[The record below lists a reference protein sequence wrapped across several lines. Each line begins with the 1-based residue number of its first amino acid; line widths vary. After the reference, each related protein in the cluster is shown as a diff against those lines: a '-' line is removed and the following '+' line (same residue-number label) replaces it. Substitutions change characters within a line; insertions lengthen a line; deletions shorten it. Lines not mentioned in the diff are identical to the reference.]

1 MVSATRSMVPCS
13 SVSHTFLVPGPVSVS
28 TSEISKFKHKS
39 QSLGNQRLEIFSTSL
54 KLLYAKNTKMQMAVY
69 SSVGTGSAHPSA
81 PSPCRK
87 GWILGVLL
95 SVILPFCRNKWG
107 GLLLMKDK
115 IEAVVELADQVADI
129 VEEVAEGVEKVADEV
144 ADHLPEGG
152 RLKQVA
158 TFVENVARETAKD
171 ADLIDDVIEKVQPN
185 TWFSILAFNYLIP
198 YKTIIDWVS
207 LNRFLITRLMYF
219 SERCINA

>member
-81 PSPCRK
+81 PSPWK

>member
-1 MVSATRSMVPCS
+1 MVSVTRSMVPCS
-13 SVSHTFLVPGPVSVS
+13 SVRQIFLVPGPVSVS

-69 SSVGTGSAHPSA
+69 NSVGTGSAHPSA
-81 PSPCRK
+81 PSSPCRK

-107 GLLLMKDK
+107 GLLMMKDK

-152 RLKQVA
+152 KLKQVA

-171 ADLIDDVIEKVQPN
+171 ADLIDDVIEKVKMQMEEVEKEVEKE
-185 TWFSILAFNYLIP
+185 L
-198 YKTIIDWVS
+198 VS
-207 LNRFLITRLMYF
+207 L
-219 SERCINA
+219 SEQATEQASGISEESKG